1 MMFLKSNNTVIVLI
15 FLFISV
21 VGYGQQPVKRLSV
34 EEMFELGIVNS
45 LNVQGA
51 KVNLNISTNNLSD
64 KKSERLPDI
73 NVGVVGG
80 YIGEPAIFKKGLTQP
95 EHPGM
100 PDWSQ
105 NYSVDL
111 LQPLY
116 IGGSIKKSIDKARL
130 QKQIAELMVE
140 QNISQIK
147 LILISRYLDILQLY
161 KQQEVFATSI
171 SQAQQRLHDIQSME
185 RNGMVTSSDV
195 LRSQLQLSNF
205 ELSLKQTQNDLII
218 ASTQLDIA
226 LGLNEDFLILP
237 DSSIL
242 QSTYSLQS
250 YESYVAM
257 AYEKYPELRIS
268 QSNVEIAGKEMQIT
282 RAEYLPKLSL
292 HASNILARPLT
303 SVSPAMDVY
312 ANNWNI
318 GMTLSYNLA
327 SLYRNKHKMG
337 MAKENIKYM
346 DIEKQKVMQDI
357 RMNIKTDYIK
367 HNEALERIKTLAI
380 SVEQATENYRIVL
393 NKYNNQIAILTDL
406 LDASTLQLN
415 AQLQLTMAQTNAIY
429 TYYQLLRSSGIL

>member
-1 MMFLKSNNTVIVLI
+1 MFLKNNNRVIVLV
-15 FLFISV
+15 FILLSV
-21 VGYGQQPVKRLSV
+21 TGYGQQPARKLSV
-34 EEMFELGIVNS
+34 EELFELGTTNS

-51 KVNLNISTNNLSD
+51 KINLNISSGNLSD
-64 KKSERLPDI
+64 KKADRLPNI

-80 YIGEPAIFKKGLTQP
+80 YIGEPTIFKRGLTQP

-116 IGGSIKKSIDKARL
+116 IGGSIKKSIDKAQL
-130 QKQIAELMVE
+130 QKQIAELTVE

-147 LILISRYLDILQLY
+147 LLLMGKYLDILQLY
-161 KQQEVFATSI
+161 KQQEVIATSI
-171 SQAQQRLHDIQSME
+171 SQAQQRLHDIESME

-205 ELSLKQTQNDLII
+205 ELSLKQAQNDLVI

-226 LGLNEDFLILP
+226 LGLDEDLLILP

-242 QSTYSLQS
+242 QNAYTLLP
-250 YESYVAM
+250 YESYVDL

-268 QSNVEIAGKEMQIT
+268 QQNVEIASKEMQIT
-282 RAEYLPKLSL
+282 RAGYLPKLSL

-312 ANNWNI
+312 ANNWNV
-318 GMTLSYNLA
+318 GLTLSYNLA
-327 SLYRNKHKMG
+327 SLYQNKHKMG
-337 MAKENIKYM
+337 MVKENIKYM
-346 DIEKQKVMQDI
+346 DIEKQKVMQNI
-357 RMNIKTDYIK
+357 RMNVKTDYIK
-367 HNEALERIKTLAI
+367 HNEALERIHTLEI
-380 SVEQATENYRIVL
+380 SVKQATENYRIVL

-429 TYYQLLRSSGIL
+429 TYYQLLRSSGTL